1 MVKFDKAF
9 FRLDGRLHSWSP
21 GFGAQL
27 ESKEWRR
34 VPAGT
39 ERKLLGETF
48 RVWRSDREGL
58 KFTTTWGM
66 VNLPSNLDEIHEHLR
81 EFKAKLAKLI

>member
-1 MVKFDKAF
+1 MFKFDKAF
-9 FRLDGRLHSWSP
+9 FRLDGRLYSWSP

-27 ESKEWRR
+27 ESKEWFR
-34 VPAGT
+34 VPAGA
-39 ERKLLGETF
+39 ERTLLGETF

-66 VNLPSNLDEIHEHLR
+66 VALPKTLDEIHEHLR
-81 EFKAKLAKLI
+81 EFKEKLVKLI